1 MELSGGDA
9 SSHGDHARIGIVT
22 VSDRAHQGVY
32 GVAGAEAMVG
42 FLHEAVRSSWDAVLE
57 TVPDERDRI
66 EEVLI
71 RLVDDEACSIIVT
84 TGGTGPAPRDVTP
97 EATEAVCDRI
107 LPGFGEQM
115 RTISLRFVPT
125 AILSRQ
131 LGGHRG
137 SCLIINLPGQPKAIR
152 ETIDEIW
159 RAVPYAV
166 DLLGGPYLDVDP
178 EVCDAFRPKHA
189 RRDVG
194 GTKTP

>member
-1 MELSGGDA
+1 MELNGGDA

-115 RTISLRFVPT
+115 RAISLRFACVCNPCLNSEIDYLQLVFT
-125 AILSRQ
+125 ICFMTIVMKIWMGLS
-131 LGGHRG
+131 
-137 SCLIINLPGQPKAIR
+137 
-152 ETIDEIW
+152 
-159 RAVPYAV
+159 
-166 DLLGGPYLDVDP
+166 LLWTLSLHWFVN
-178 EVCDAFRPKHA
+178 V
-189 RRDVG
+189 
-194 GTKTP
+194 